1 MKFAVDCMLGKLAKW
16 LRILGFD
23 AAFFPAIADEELLRI
38 AREERRVLLTRDTA
52 LLERARDKDALFI
65 ASDDWRLQLQQV
77 LDGKNLRSRCKPYSR
92 CLECNVRLKSVS
104 KARAR
109 NLVAPFVYETAREF
123 SLCPECG
130 RVFWKGSHHEDMERM
145 IEQMLRKK

>member
-23 AAFFPAIADEELLRI
+23 AVFFPAIADEELLRI

-52 LLERARDKDALFI
+52 LLERVRDKDALFI
-65 ASDDWRLQLQQV
+65 TSDDWRLQIEQV

-92 CLECNVRLKSVS
+92 CLECNVRLKPIS

-109 NLVAPFVYETAREF
+109 NLVAPFVYETARAF
-123 SLCPECG
+123 SLCPGCG

>member
-23 AAFFPAIADEELLRI
+23 AVFFPAIADDELLHL
-38 AREERRVLLTRDTA
+38 ALKEGRVLLTRDTA
-52 LLERARDKDALFI
+52 LLERARAIDTLFI
-65 ASDDWRLQLQQV
+65 TNDDWRLQLQQV
-77 LDGKNLRSRCKPYSR
+77 LDGKNLRSRCRPYSR
-92 CLECNVRLKSVS
+92 CLECNVGLKPIS

-109 NLVAPFVYETAREF
+109 NLVTPFVYETAEDF

-130 RVFWKGSHHEDMERM
+130 RVFWKGSHHEDMQRM
-145 IEQMLRKK
+145 IEQILRKK

>member
-23 AAFFPAIADEELLRI
+23 SVFFQAIEDDELLRI
-38 AREERRVLLTRDTA
+38 AREEGRVLLTRDTA
-52 LLERARDKDALFI
+52 LLARSRDLESLFI
-65 ASDDWRLQLQQV
+65 TSDDWRIQLDQV

-92 CLECNVRLKSVS
+92 CLECNLRLKSIS
-104 KARAR
+104 RARAR
-109 NLVAPFVYETAREF
+109 NLVTPFVYETSRGF

-130 RVFWKGSHHEDMERM
+130 RVFWKGSHQKDMQHM
-145 IEQMLRKK
+145 IEQILRKQ

>member
-23 AAFFPAIADEELLRI
+23 AAFFPAIADEELLRL
-38 AREERRVLLTRDTA
+38 ARAQGRVLLTRDSA

-65 ASDDWRLQLQQV
+65 TSDDWRHQIDQV
-77 LDGKNLRSRCKPYSR
+77 LDRKNLRNRCNPYTR
-92 CLECNVRLKSVS
+92 CLECNVQLKPVS

-109 NLVAPFVYETAREF
+109 NLVTPFVHERAREF

-130 RVFWKGSHHEDMERM
+130 RIFWKGSHHEDMRRM
-145 IEQMLRKK
+145 IEQILRKK